1 MSGARRESTPERPM
15 GDVLEF
21 AGVVA
26 VITGGVMVWRLT
38 NVWIRRLSR
47 PPESGGDLVEVQ
59 RHLHELEEQVEQQH
73 GAAEARL
80 VEVEE
85 RLDFAERILGQQR
98 DRSAL
103 PRPPE

>member
-59 RHLHELEEQVEQQH
+59 RHLFLARAAT
-73 GAAEARL
+73 GASSPNIRTAKPNSITR
-80 VEVEE
+80 
-85 RLDFAERILGQQR
+85 
-98 DRSAL
+98 
-103 PRPPE
+103 